1 MGDSASGE
9 YDTGLKYI
17 ASSSNATNVPS
28 DVGEPSGCS
37 HSDVNLVANTAG
49 TGGAVAGD
57 GSGELGRTGDR
68 RRKIAPRIASTLACL
83 VSASCR
89 FPSSR
94 PFDEASVRGLG
105 TALYWSG
112 ICSTPGALSVRAA
125 SSLPPSCAIRITG
138 GLGCRRKS
146 DNDVGFGGSEGGVW
160 LSGNFLG
167 LFAGTSR
174 ARWANSGTVLLLMLL
189 PPLLLM
195 LLPPLLL
202 MLLPPLLLVLLPPLL
217 LLPLLLFEESWSR
230 VLSSRGDFAHSRRGD
245 FALSSR
251 GDFSMGTRYPL
262 CRIYSS
268 HFESLR
274 SGGSGSVVLGD
285 WGVRLPP
292 WPVLELE
299 FLGES
304 DECLGDALLET
315 VEPGRSFAGF
325 RSLFLGL

>member
-1 MGDSASGE
+1 MGDVGSSTSSSSMGDSASGE

-37 HSDVNLVANTAG
+37 HSDVNLVANAAG
-49 TGGAVAGD
+49 TGGAVDGD

-94 PFDEASVRGLG
+94 PFDEASARGPG

-125 SSLPPSCAIRITG
+125 SSFPPSCAIRITG

-174 ARWANSGTVLLLMLL
+174 ARWASSGTV
-189 PPLLLM
+189 
-195 LLPPLLL
+195 LLL

-230 VLSSRGDFAHSRRGD
+230 VVSSRGDFAHSRRGD

-262 CRIYSS
+262 CRMYSS

-285 WGVRLPP
+285 WGVRVPP

-304 DECLGDALLET
+304 DECLGDALFET
-315 VEPGRSFAGF
+315 DEPGRSFEGF